1 MKTLRV
7 RILKNKYRINVIR
20 KHIGGYLG
28 LHINN
33 LESTYTED
41 SHDDKLKMA
50 KVHKNTTIL
59 RI

>member
-1 MKTLRV
+1 M
-7 RILKNKYRINVIR
+7 